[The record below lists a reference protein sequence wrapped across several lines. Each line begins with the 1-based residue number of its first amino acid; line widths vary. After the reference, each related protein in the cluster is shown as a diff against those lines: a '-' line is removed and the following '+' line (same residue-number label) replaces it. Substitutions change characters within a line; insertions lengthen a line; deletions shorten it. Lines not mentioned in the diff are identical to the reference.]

1 MRLGARDRRRGEARE
16 GCTGARKRG
25 SPHAGRQPR
34 AGPGPSQTHLNTP
47 SASAAKT
54 KESSVKYL
62 YLLYADES
70 KMPAPGSP
78 AFDAQNNA
86 FNEYF
91 AEIDGKG
98 MFKAGDP
105 VQPSKTS
112 TTVRVRNGHT
122 EATSGPFVK
131 TGDQLVGFYVI
142 EAKDL
147 DEAVADEAE
156 CAVALVGAMEVR
168 TMVEL

>member
-1 MRLGARDRRRGEARE
+1 M
-16 GCTGARKRG
+16 
-25 SPHAGRQPR
+25 
-34 AGPGPSQTHLNTP
+34 
-47 SASAAKT
+47 
-54 KESSVKYL
+54 KYL

-70 KMPAPGSP
+70 KMPHPGTP

-105 VQPSKTS
+105 VQGSKTS
-112 TTVRVRNGHT
+112 KTVRVRNGQTQT
-122 EATSGPFVK
+122 ESGPFVK

-147 DEAVADEAE
+147 DEAVEYAAK
-156 CAVALVGAMEVR
+156 CPAAQVGAMEVR
-168 TMVEL
+168 PIVQM